1 MSRRTLCWHLL
12 GAPRNRRGGGGAGS
26 LALRDE
32 VQKKA
37 MYASAW
43 LELIS
48 GSVSKATAACS
59 GTVVA

>member
-1 MSRRTLCWHLL
+1 MRRRISAGICGVLL
-12 GAPRNRRGGGGAGS
+12 GTGGVGVGPVV
-26 LALRDE
+26 DE
-32 VQKKA
+32 VQKEF

-48 GSVSKATAACS
+48 GSVSKATAAVS